1 MSAAVILVYAAVA
14 LSSVVLITGTVRAR
28 RGEAV
33 GPVDARAYD
42 LLEAAFLAG
51 GPGRTADTVISA
63 MYTEGRLAI
72 GDPGVVSVR
81 QPIARGPVEE
91 DLLRLCAGS
100 PHGALKWLRRELMR
114 SASVQAIGDRL
125 AGRGL
130 MVRPDALRF
139 WRRAARAQN
148 TLCAVGVFLAIMM
161 TSGSV
166 ADDGLPLIFAIA
178 PALFTG
184 FLIGGICAG
193 AAKRRLTAAGK
204 RALVA
209 YRRESGVGERRHALS
224 VGHPATVPVA
234 VVVALTGAA
243 TLTDDPLLRKQLLD
257 AQKAPSGSG
266 SSSDS
271 GSSGTS
277 DYGGGSWCGGGGSGC
292 GGSSCGGSSCGG
304 GGGGGC
310 GGSSGSSCGGGGGC
324 GGG

>member
-1 MSAAVILVYAAVA
+1 MSAAVILVYSAVA

-63 MYTEGRLAI
+63 MYADGRLAI

-91 DLLRLCAGS
+91 DLLRLCASS

-114 SASVQAIGDRL
+114 GASMQAIGDRL
-125 AGRGL
+125 AARGL
-130 MVRPDALRF
+130 LVRPEALRF

-148 TLCAVGVFLAIMM
+148 TLCAVGLFLAIML
-161 TSGSV
+161 TADSV
-166 ADDGLPLIFAIA
+166 ADDGLPLIFAIG

-184 FLIGGICAG
+184 FLIGGICTG

-209 YRRESGVGERRHALS
+209 YRRDSGVGERRHALS

-243 TLTDDPLLRKQLLD
+243 TLTDDPVLRKQMLD
-257 AQKAPSGSG
+257 AQKVPSGSG

>member
-1 MSAAVILVYAAVA
+1 MSAAVILIYAAVA

-63 MYTEGRLAI
+63 MYADGRLAI

-100 PHGALKWLRRELMR
+100 PHGALNWLRRELMR

-148 TLCAVGVFLAIMM
+148 TLCAVGVFLAIVM
-161 TSGSV
+161 TISSV
-166 ADDGLPLIFAIA
+166 ADDGLPLIFSIA

-209 YRRESGVGERRHALS
+209 YRRESGVGERRHTLS

-257 AQKAPSGSG
+257 AQKVPSGSG

-304 GGGGGC
+304 GGGC

>member
-1 MSAAVILVYAAVA
+1 MILIYAAVA

-63 MYTEGRLAI
+63 MYADGRLAI

-100 PHGALKWLRRELMR
+100 PHGALNWLRRELMR

-148 TLCAVGVFLAIMM
+148 TLCAVGVFLAIVM
-161 TSGSV
+161 TIGSV

-209 YRRESGVGERRHALS
+209 YRRESGVGERRHTLS
-224 VGHPATVPVA
+224 VGHPATIPVA

-257 AQKAPSGSG
+257 AQKVPSGSG

-304 GGGGGC
+304 GGGC

>member
-257 AQKAPSGSG
+257 AQKVPSGSG

-304 GGGGGC
+304 GGGC

>member
-1 MSAAVILVYAAVA
+1 MSAAVILIYAAVA

-63 MYTEGRLAI
+63 MYADGRLAI

-100 PHGALKWLRRELMR
+100 PHGALNWLRRELMR

-148 TLCAVGVFLAIMM
+148 TLCAVGVFLAIVM
-161 TSGSV
+161 TIGSV

-209 YRRESGVGERRHALS
+209 YRRESGVGERRHTLS
-224 VGHPATVPVA
+224 VGHPATIPVA

-257 AQKAPSGSG
+257 AQKVPSGSG

-304 GGGGGC
+304 GGGC